1 MAQDHIRVGTQSMSL
16 DDALLINMEPLGYLC
31 MGSDD
36 PREESIRQVEATFDQ
51 NTSKYSTPSFRY
63 CKGGAE
69 CKSFIQDNHVCF
81 SHPK

>member
-16 DDALLINMEPLGYLC
+16 DDARLINMEPLGYLC
-31 MGSDD
+31 MRSDY
-36 PREESIRQVEATFDQ
+36 PREESIRRVEAVFDQ

>member
-1 MAQDHIRVGTQSMSL
+1 MAQDHIRVGTQSMPL
-16 DDALLINMEPLGYLC
+16 NDARLINMEALGYLC

-36 PREESIRQVEATFDQ
+36 PQEESIRRVEAVFDQ

>member
-1 MAQDHIRVGTQSMSL
+1 MAQDHIRVGTQSMPL
-16 DDALLINMEPLGYLC
+16 DDARLINMEALGYLC

-36 PREESIRQVEATFDQ
+36 PQEESIRQVEAVFDQ
-51 NTSKYSTPSFRY
+51 NTAKYSTPSFRY